1 MFIGTC
7 KLTFRLPGNDSLKG
21 KRQVSRSL
29 IMRLRNKFNVSVA
42 EVDGVD
48 RHQTLVIGVSCV
60 SNDATYASE
69 LIDAL
74 VRFVEQQQHLDAEL
88 IGAERDL
95 LDGN

>member
-1 MFIGTC
+1 VFIGTC

-29 IMRLRNKFNVSVA
+29 IMRLRSKFNVAVA

-60 SNDATYASE
+60 SKDASHASE
-69 LIDAL
+69 QIDAV
-74 VRFVEQQQHLDAEL
+74 VRFVEQQQNLDADL
-88 IGAERDL
+88 IEAERDL
-95 LDGN
+95 LDA

>member
-1 MFIGTC
+1 VFIGTC

-29 IMRLRNKFNVSVA
+29 IMRLRNKFNVAVA
-42 EVDGVD
+42 EVDSVD
-48 RHQTLVIGVSCV
+48 RHQSLVIGVTCV

-69 LIDAL
+69 LIDGV

-88 IGAERDL
+88 IDAERDL
-95 LDGN
+95 LDGD